1 MWRTLF
7 LRSSIIVLGPML
19 IFGGFLRRA
28 QNEKK
33 NPEDCTSLHVS
44 NGTHYPR
51 SLKSFTEPEKH
62 SYKDA

>member
-28 QNEKK
+28 QNEEK
-33 NPEDCTSLHVS
+33 NHEDCTSLHVS
-44 NGTHYPR
+44 NGTHYHR
-51 SLKSFTEPEKH
+51 SLKSFSEPEKH